1 MRHASRVLAAGLALS
16 LLGSWS
22 CYLDDLSAPNG
33 TGGGSRAGNIIVNLA
48 TPNSDDGAVRVTFT
62 GPQVT
67 TPQASS
73 GNLVLYSSQRSPE
86 ILDVIVVGDLQAG
99 PLFSVAVI
107 DIDRLAEY
115 SASVTEVAARDDT
128 MRSDASGYSLSLVG
142 GLN

>member
-1 MRHASRVLAAGLALS
+1 MRPANRVVAAGLALS

-22 CYLDDLSAPNG
+22 CYLDDLEAPNG
-33 TGGGSRAGNIIVNLA
+33 SGGGSRAGNITVNLA

-67 TPQASS
+67 TPQASA
-73 GNLVLYSSQRSPE
+73 GNVVLYSSQRSPE
-86 ILDVIVVGDLQAG
+86 VLDVIVVGDLQAG

-107 DIDRLAEY
+107 DIDRIGEY

-128 MRSDASGYSLSLVG
+128 MRADASGYSLSLVAAI
-142 GLN
+142 N